1 MLDVLRYVSTVFFVF
16 SGPVHALIGYGIPS
30 ESFVQTFIEFCLTIG
45 SIQSKLCLCMSI
57 LTLQRNARL
66 LK

>member
-1 MLDVLRYVSTVFFVF
+1 MLDVLRYVSVVLLVF

-30 ESFVQTFIEFCLTIG
+30 ESFVQTFNEFCLTIG
-45 SIQSKLCLCMSI
+45 SVQPKLCLRMSI
-57 LTLQRNARL
+57 LTLERNAHL